1 MNIFL
6 STGAVKSIVLSG
18 TTWLMYSGLTMFV
31 LQEYSFIL
39 TLVLAVFWIIVPVVN
54 HLGIFIAIRRH
65 NRQVLGAVS
74 GNNLSVIFRREK
86 KAAFDMIIVIAVLLL
101 CLAPSIVVNIAW
113 ASLSDTFS
121 VLSLRLWCA
130 NLIYMN
136 SSINPVIYLVRK
148 SDIRRAVKSILSFW
162 PLIHSHFSSGFL
174 RNIILQILSNF
185 KSCHWLI
192 T

>member
-31 LQEYSFIL
+31 LPEYSFIL
-39 TLVLAVFWIIVPVVN
+39 TLVLSVFWIIVPVVN

-148 SDIRRAVKSILSFW
+148 SDIRRAVKSILSF
-162 PLIHSHFSSGFL
+162 
-174 RNIILQILSNF
+174 
-185 KSCHWLI
+185 
-192 T
+192 